1 MRSAPRR
8 AARSDLWRS
17 ERGIAAVEF
26 ALLAPVVSLIL
37 MLVVDFGFAFNTQL
51 RLISAA
57 AAGAQYI
64 QKNGASLTSSN
75 FSAFATSVTSV
86 VTTVSGLSPAPTVTV
101 KINNTTDGSGAGKYY
116 CVSGSPPSWTQVS
129 SSSSSCAS
137 NLYGGQYVTLTVSTT
152 LTNIFPTDPI
162 VSSVFPLQETIIVR
176 VQ

>member
-1 MRSAPRR
+1 
-8 AARSDLWRS
+8 
-17 ERGIAAVEF
+17 
-26 ALLAPVVSLIL
+26 

-57 AAGAQYI
+57 AAGAAI
-64 QKNGASLTSSN
+64 HPEKR
-75 FSAFATSVTSV
+75 SVPDV
-86 VTTVSGLSPAPTVTV
+86 VQLLRLRDLGHLGGDDGLRLEPAPTVTV

>member
-1 MRSAPRR
+1 MRSKRR
-8 AARSDLWRS
+8 PTSRFALWRS
-17 ERGIAAVEF
+17 DEGIAAVEF
-26 ALLAPVVSLIL
+26 ALLAPVVSVIL

-64 QKNGASLTSSN
+64 QKNGAALTSSN

-86 VTTVSGLSPAPTVTV
+86 VTTVSGLSPAPTVVV

-116 CVSGSPPSWTQVS
+116 CASGSPPSWTQVS
-129 SSSSSCAS
+129 SASASCS
-137 NLYGGQYVTLTVSTT
+137 TDLYGGQFVTLTVSTT
-152 LTNIFPTDPI
+152 LTNIFPTDPV
-162 VSSVFPLQETIIVR
+162 VSSVFPLQETVIVR

>member
-1 MRSAPRR
+1 MKSERRR
-8 AARSDLWRS
+8 ASRFDLWRS
-17 ERGIAAVEF
+17 DKGIAAVEF

-64 QKNGASLTSSN
+64 QKNGTALTSSS

-86 VTTVSGLSPAPTVTV
+86 VTTVSGLSTAPTVVV

-116 CVSGSPPSWTQVS
+116 CVAGSPPTWTQVS
-129 SSSSSCAS
+129 SSTSSCTTS
-137 NLYGGQYVTLTVSTT
+137 VYGGQYVTLTVSTT
-152 LTNIFPTDPI
+152 LTNMFPTDPI
-162 VSSVFPLQETIIVR
+162 VSSVFPLQETVIVR